1 MSSLAD
7 FSCKLLLRI
16 RMLKVVGLGPK
27 KQTEPET
34 ETVPAIPAVLST
46 DDPLKLLWLWSWD
59 RLQFSYLS

>member
-1 MSSLAD
+1 
-7 FSCKLLLRI
+7 
-16 RMLKVVGLGPK
+16 MLKVVGLGPK